1 MRRDGR
7 SIPSIETVIAR
18 AWKIF
23 DPELSDRVKHVSVW
37 QLCRVREAVFATSIS
52 DSTASEQMRCKVLF
66 SESIQSEAV
75 AVPWSTFSPVH
86 LTPAPYDFLELLIL
100 VLA

>member
-1 MRRDGR
+1 
-7 SIPSIETVIAR
+7 
-18 AWKIF
+18 
-23 DPELSDRVKHVSVW
+23 
-37 QLCRVREAVFATSIS
+37 
-52 DSTASEQMRCKVLF
+52 MRCKVLF